1 MKLHSLGEFS
11 FISAITGRYFFNQTY
26 RKCSI
31 YQYENKI
38 IRSDIILSN
47 TLKIYVL
54 AIVSF
59 LVGTSEYII
68 SGILDTIAD
77 SLGITLAAAGQLI
90 TIFSLVYAIF
100 TPIFMG
106 ITSSIDRRK
115 LMVFSLGLFVIGNIL
130 AFILPGFGLFVVAR
144 VIMALGAGMVVVT
157 ALAIAAKIA
166 PEGKQGSSIATVVMG
181 FTAALIIGVPLGRI
195 ISSAFGWKAVFGGIA
210 LLGILAIII
219 IRASIPPIN
228 GDKSVP
234 LFKQLALLKKRKVT
248 IGLAITFFWL
258 GGYSIAYTYL
268 SPYLLNVSGIEE
280 KLLSGVL
287 LIFGVASLIGSK
299 FGGYST
305 DRWGVQKTLL
315 GGMSLHIIML
325 VLLSLVTNSYI
336 SVLII
341 LILWSFAAWS
351 SGPTQQYNLATIE
364 PESTGILLGLNQSVM
379 QLGMAAGA
387 GIGGIFVEKVSLS
400 SVTWIGALGVTIA
413 IVATLLIS
421 RAQSFKM
428 SVAYKTSV
436 SRKIDL
442 K

>member
-1 MKLHSLGEFS
+1 M
-11 FISAITGRYFFNQTY
+11 
-26 RKCSI
+26 
-31 YQYENKI
+31 
-38 IRSDIILSN
+38 SN
-47 TLKIYVL
+47 TIKIYIL

-100 TPIFMG
+100 TPILMG
-106 ITSSIDRRK
+106 ITSSMDRRK
-115 LMVFSLGLFVIGNIL
+115 LMILSLGLFVIGNIL
-130 AFILPGFGLFVVAR
+130 AFILPGYGLFVMAR

-157 ALAIAAKIA
+157 ALTIAAKIA

-181 FTAALIIGVPLGRI
+181 FTASLIIGVPVGRI

-210 LLGILAIII
+210 LLGIVAIII
-219 IRASIPPIN
+219 IRATIPLIE

-234 LFKQLALLKKRKVT
+234 LVKQLALLKKRKVA

-268 SPYLLNVSGIEE
+268 SPYLLHVSGIG
-280 KLLSGVL
+280 KNYLSGVL
-287 LIFGVASLIGSK
+287 LVFGIASLFGSK
-299 FGGYST
+299 FGGFST
-305 DRWGVQKTLL
+305 DRWGVQKTLI
-315 GGMSLHIIML
+315 GGMLLHIIML

-336 SVLII
+336 SVLIV

-364 PESTGILLGLNQSVM
+364 PESSGILLGLNQSVM
-379 QLGMAAGA
+379 QLAMAAGA
-387 GIGGIFVEKVSLS
+387 GIGGVFVEKISLS
-400 SVTWIGALGVTIA
+400 SVTWIGALGVTLA
-413 IVATLLIS
+413 IGATLALS
-421 RAQSFKM
+421 RAQS
-428 SVAYKTSV
+428 SKTSV
-436 SRKIDL
+436 EYK
-442 K
+442 KA

>member
-1 MKLHSLGEFS
+1 M
-11 FISAITGRYFFNQTY
+11 
-26 RKCSI
+26 
-31 YQYENKI
+31 
-38 IRSDIILSN
+38 
-47 TLKIYVL
+47 

-100 TPIFMG
+100 TPILMG
-106 ITSSIDRRK
+106 ITSSMDRRK
-115 LMVFSLGLFVIGNIL
+115 LMILSLGLFVIGNIL
-130 AFILPGFGLFVVAR
+130 AFILPGYGLFVMAR

-157 ALAIAAKIA
+157 ALTIAAKIA

-181 FTAALIIGVPLGRI
+181 FTASLIIGVPVGRI

-210 LLGILAIII
+210 LLGIVAIII
-219 IRASIPPIN
+219 IRATIPLIE

-234 LFKQLALLKKRKVT
+234 LVKQLALLKKRKVA

-268 SPYLLNVSGIEE
+268 SPYLLHVSGIG
-280 KLLSGVL
+280 KNYLSGVL
-287 LIFGVASLIGSK
+287 LIFGIASLFGSK
-299 FGGYST
+299 FGGFST
-305 DRWGVQKTLL
+305 DRWGVQKTLI
-315 GGMSLHIIML
+315 GGMLLHIIML

-336 SVLII
+336 SVLIV

-364 PESTGILLGLNQSVM
+364 PESSGILLGLNQSVM
-379 QLGMAAGA
+379 QLAMAAGA
-387 GIGGIFVEKVSLS
+387 GIGGVFVEKISLS
-400 SVTWIGALGVTIA
+400 SVTWIGALGVTLA
-413 IVATLLIS
+413 IGATLALS
-421 RAQSFKM
+421 RAQS
-428 SVAYKTSV
+428 SKTSV
-436 SRKIDL
+436 EYKNG
-442 K
+442 

>member
-1 MKLHSLGEFS
+1 M
-11 FISAITGRYFFNQTY
+11 
-26 RKCSI
+26 
-31 YQYENKI
+31 
-38 IRSDIILSN
+38 SN
-47 TLKIYVL
+47 TIKIYIL

-68 SGILDTIAD
+68 SGILDTISD

-100 TPIFMG
+100 TPILMG

-115 LMVFSLGLFVIGNIL
+115 LMIFSLGLFVIGNIF
-130 AFILPGFGLFVVAR
+130 AFILPGYGLFVVAR
-144 VIMALGAGMVVVT
+144 VIMALGAGLVVVT
-157 ALAIAAKIA
+157 ALTIAAKIA

-181 FTAALIIGVPLGRI
+181 FTASLIIGVPVGRI
-195 ISSAFGWKAVFGGIA
+195 ISSALGWKAVFGGIA
-210 LLGILAIII
+210 LLGILAMII
-219 IRASIPPIN
+219 IRATIPLIE

-234 LFKQLALLKKRKVT
+234 LVKQLALLKKRKVT

-268 SPYLLNVSGIEE
+268 SPYLLNVSGIG
-280 KLLSGVL
+280 KNYLSGVL
-287 LIFGVASLIGSK
+287 LIFGIASLVGSK
-299 FGGYST
+299 FGGFST
-305 DRWGVQKTLL
+305 DHWGVQKTLI
-315 GGMSLHIIML
+315 GGMLLHIIML

-364 PESTGILLGLNQSVM
+364 PESSGILLGLNQSVM
-379 QLGMAAGA
+379 QLAMAAGA
-387 GIGGIFVEKVSLS
+387 GIGGIFVEKISLS

-413 IVATLLIS
+413 IVATLTLS
-421 RAQSFKM
+421 RAQSSKM
-428 SVAYKTSV
+428 S
-436 SRKIDL
+436 
-442 K
+442 